1 MDEGEEPASPGNG
14 QGGTFDRRD
23 GPTGRRPWEPDRR
36 PGRRLFVA
44 VPLPEA
50 ERAVVVALVER
61 VRGSEPPQAGR
72 RRGRPD
78 VRWVRL
84 DGLHLTLRFLGP
96 TAEERLA
103 AVREAVRETAAG
115 VVPFRVRLS
124 GGGAF
129 PTPERPRAIW
139 LGVVEGRDALAEA
152 ARRLD
157 AAIEPLG
164 WPPEE
169 RPFRAH
175 LTLARSDGA
184 PAASQAASRLQ
195 AAADDL
201 DVAWTADRIVLFESH
216 TGSGAARYEALDE
229 VRLEGWPAA
238 GD

>member
-1 MDEGEEPASPGNG
+1 M
-14 QGGTFDRRD
+14 
-23 GPTGRRPWEPDRR
+23 
-36 PGRRLFVA
+36 
-44 VPLPEA
+44 
-50 ERAVVVALVER
+50 
-61 VRGSEPPQAGR
+61 
-72 RRGRPD
+72 
-78 VRWVRL
+78 
-84 DGLHLTLRFLGP
+84 
-96 TAEERLA
+96 
-103 AVREAVRETAAG
+103 REAVRETAAG

-175 LTLARSDGA
+175 LTLARSDGV
-184 PAASQAASRLQ
+184 PAASQVASRLQ

-229 VRLEGWPAA
+229 VWLGAWPAA
-238 GD
+238 GH